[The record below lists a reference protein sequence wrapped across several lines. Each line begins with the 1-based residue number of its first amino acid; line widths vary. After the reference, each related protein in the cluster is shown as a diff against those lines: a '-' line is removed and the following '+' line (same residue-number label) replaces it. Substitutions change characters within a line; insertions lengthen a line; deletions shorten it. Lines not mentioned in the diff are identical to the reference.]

1 LGGNAVKAFI
11 STVTLAF
18 VVAFITACEPPAPE
32 QPLTRAD
39 CEKAGKKWD
48 EKANVCVGG

>member
-1 LGGNAVKAFI
+1 MKAFI
-11 STVTLAF
+11 SVVTLALA
-18 VVAFITACEPPAPE
+18 VAFITACERAPE

-48 EKANVCVGG
+48 EKANVCVGE

>member
-1 LGGNAVKAFI
+1 MKAFVSI
-11 STVTLAF
+11 VTLGLLT
-18 VVAFITACEPPAPE
+18 VFITACEPAPE

-48 EKANVCVGG
+48 ENTNVCVAG